1 MEGLVLHFCESVCA
15 IVRVVATGVKVTVVN
30 AAAGFPASFFGLAF
44 LVAVTVEGL
53 ILRQLWLRQL

>member
-1 MEGLVLHFCESVCA
+1 MLHFLRERVRDCESGEEVL
-15 IVRVVATGVKVTVVN
+15 ATGVKVTVVN

-53 ILRQLWLRQL
+53 LLQ

>member
-44 LVAVTVEGL
+44 LVAGVRGL
-53 ILRQLWLRQL
+53 LFRQLWLRQL

>member
-1 MEGLVLHFCESVCA
+1 MLHFCESVCA

-44 LVAVTVEGL
+44 LVAGL
-53 ILRQLWLRQL
+53 EVCFLGSFG